1 MKRLSYLMM
10 ASLMALGFGACSD
23 EVDVPKGGEELSG
36 NVYMSFDLKLPTSR
50 STTDA
55 DGTTNSDENP
65 DFEVGKEDENKV
77 SAIKVVLATSTDG
90 KSFTHLAESKQ
101 PEDGASLVGSG
112 TNYTVTFQSSD
123 FEGKA
128 GTENVY
134 AFVICNPTLDSYA
147 NLFVENGE
155 TATVQDNDLELKESI
170 AKSGAFVM
178 TNAKLTKV
186 GNIPDVAVLKKDHG
200 TIGNPFDLGTVY
212 VERTAARFDYKSAKE
227 DNKYTMLEDESG
239 KPLVQVELTDMA
251 LINMSKN
258 YYWLR
263 RVASTSATPSPLYG
277 DYYDAQ
283 NISICGVETMNS
295 GQYEEGKVPEGLTP
309 FVVDT
314 DAATKLD
321 GSATAV
327 NFHYY
332 YWAGNGLSSNLDWTS
347 MTYFSN
353 AESDNW
359 KNNEYKIW
367 RYATENTLPSVNSQL
382 NKYSTGVVFKGKII
396 EPDDVKDIK
405 LNGTNNVYVFNDVL
419 YGNWEQVMN
428 AAKAT
433 NSDGSLVDAVLNNAY
448 KILTKEGETEPEMID
463 AVKVGFTVYAPN
475 KDGDYEVYYY
485 YWNRHNDNEDNNSMG
500 IMEFAVVRNN
510 VYKLSVTNISK
521 FGHPADPTGDPDKP
535 KPDDPDEDD
544 DVYFRVGVEVLP
556 WVVRVNNIEF

>member
-1 MKRLSYLMM
+1 MKRFSYLMM

-36 NVYMSFDLKLPTSR
+36 KVYMSFDLKLPTSR
-50 STTDA
+50 STTDETG
-55 DGTTNSDENP
+55 DTNSNENP
-65 DFEVGKEDENKV
+65 DFEVGKDFENTV
-77 SAIKVVLATSTDG
+77 SSIKVVLATASNGAYTV
-90 KSFTHLAESKQ
+90 LAESN
-101 PEDGASLVGSG
+101 PGSLVGAGS
-112 TNYTVTFQSSD
+112 NYTVTFQED
-123 FEGKA
+123 AFEDKK

-134 AFVICNPTLDSYA
+134 VFVVCNPTAEFTTDA
-147 NLFVENGE
+147 LFTGNGTVAEGDLTLEN
-155 TATVQDNDLELKESI
+155 SI
-170 AKSGAFVM
+170 AKSGVFLM
-178 TNAKLTKV
+178 TNAELSKPVT
-186 GNIPDVAVLKKDHG
+186 IPADLKPY
-200 TIGNPFDLGTVY
+200 NSPSYPFDLGVVK
-212 VERTAARFDYKSAKE
+212 VERTAARFDYKSAKK

-263 RVASTSATPSPLYG
+263 RVASTSATLSPLYG

-321 GSATAV
+321 GLAIAG

-332 YWAGNGLSSNLDWTS
+332 YWADNGLSSNLVWTP

-396 EPDDVKDIK
+396 EPDDVEDNK
-405 LNGTNNVYVFNDVL
+405 LDGTNNVYVFNDVL
-419 YGNWEQVMN
+419 YGNWEQVME
-428 AAKAT
+428 AAKAI
-433 NSDGSLVDAVLNNAY
+433 NGDGSLVDAVLNNAY
-448 KILTKEGETEPEMID
+448 KILTKEGETEPKMTD